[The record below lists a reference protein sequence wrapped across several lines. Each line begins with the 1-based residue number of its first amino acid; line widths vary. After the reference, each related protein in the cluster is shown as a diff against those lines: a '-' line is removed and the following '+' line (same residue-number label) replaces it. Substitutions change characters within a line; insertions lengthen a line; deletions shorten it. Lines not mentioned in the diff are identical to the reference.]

1 MSFTTLKDKGI
12 ETMTTLKQ
20 MQQTKAYKKMKSLP
34 TKKKKIS
41 QQIEIEK
48 NQPNFEEK
56 DIKNQIQHN

>member
-34 TKKKKIS
+34 TKKKNLLANRNRK
-41 QQIEIEK
+41 E
-48 NQPNFEEK
+48 PT
-56 DIKNQIQHN
+56 

>member
-48 NQPNFEEK
+48 NQPNF
-56 DIKNQIQHN
+56 

>member
-34 TKKKKIS
+34 KKKKIS

-48 NQPNFEEK
+48 NQPNF
-56 DIKNQIQHN
+56 

>member
-34 TKKKKIS
+34 TEKKNLLTN
-41 QQIEIEK
+41 K
-48 NQPNFEEK
+48 NRKEST
-56 DIKNQIQHN
+56 

>member
-34 TKKKKIS
+34 TKKKKSLSKQKQKRTNLTFKKKI
-41 QQIEIEK
+41 
-48 NQPNFEEK
+48 
-56 DIKNQIQHN
+56 